1 MIADQVVHTVERQ
14 LQRLQALPEHPK
26 RAALAKLRKGIG
38 RMPGD
43 MPELWGSFLQ
53 GMPPELQSR
62 DGTPSRGEWAVYL
75 TLTLFALHQQ
85 GQERSMNQP
94 GISLGAAV
102 RKLADLD
109 RDKKNKDAEP
119 DESGVFRRFSA
130 LLTATSA
137 EEISHHLRGII
148 QLLRREALPLDY
160 PMLARDLYWL
170 QASNSAPRVRLRWG
184 QDYYIIQDQDKTGK
198 GNTQ

>member
-1 MIADQVVHTVERQ
+1 
-14 LQRLQALPEHPK
+14 
-26 RAALAKLRKGIG
+26 
-38 RMPGD
+38 

-130 LLTATSA
+130 LRQRRNAEKRRAASSTSPYTFQGPHSLQLRPPSRRNPSTSA
-137 EEISHHLRGII
+137 G
-148 QLLRREALPLDY
+148 
-160 PMLARDLYWL
+160 
-170 QASNSAPRVRLRWG
+170 
-184 QDYYIIQDQDKTGK
+184 
-198 GNTQ
+198 

>member
-14 LQRLQALPEHPK
+14 LQRLQSLPEHPK

-130 LLTATSA
+130 LLTANSA
-137 EEISHHLRGII
+137 EEISPSPAGDHSAAAPGSPAAGLSHAGPGSVLAASFKLRPARAPALGTGLLHHSRSG
-148 QLLRREALPLDY
+148 
-160 PMLARDLYWL
+160 
-170 QASNSAPRVRLRWG
+170 
-184 QDYYIIQDQDKTGK
+184 
-198 GNTQ
+198 